1 MLRRQGYDFYFKFKS
16 FFKMRVPVS
25 QCADEWESEEVA
37 AEMFDTM
44 ADRICESVE
53 DCSLNDTDRF
63 EHTKKGDYY
72 EVTAPYLFEAVIREE
87 DYDEAS
93 CALDCD
99 LENIVLPKD
108 MAMKVELLD
117 WHYEPAVLVVGE

>member
-1 MLRRQGYDFYFKFKS
+1 MLRKQGYDFYFTFKAN
-16 FFKMRVPVS
+16 FKMRVPVS
-25 QCADEWESEEVA
+25 QCADEWESEEIA
-37 AEMFDTM
+37 AETFDLM

-63 EHTKKGDYY
+63 EHECKGDYY

-87 DYDEAS
+87 DFDEAS
-93 CALDCD
+93 CALECD
-99 LENIVLPKD
+99 LENVVLPKD
-108 MAMKVELLD
+108 MEMKVELLD

>member
-1 MLRRQGYDFYFKFKS
+1 MLRRQGYNFFFTFKS
-16 FFKMRVPVS
+16 NFKMRIPVS

-44 ADRICESVE
+44 ADRICEAVE

-93 CALDCD
+93 CALECD
-99 LENIVLPKD
+99 LENVVLPKD
-108 MAMKVELLD
+108 MEMKVELLD
-117 WHYEPAVLVVGE
+117 WHCEPAVLVVGE